1 MNSERT
7 IKIAI
12 IGILGIFF
20 IASSWAA
27 ADGRTIVLESTAKH
41 PDASGSAVI
50 DQQHVSIQAR
60 GLKPDSVYTVWFVNM
75 KPNKHE
81 TGAGSSPYMFRSDQ
95 WGDGSYSAPL
105 DEAPFGKWSMIMV
118 VLHPTGDPK
127 DMKNIVGAMK
137 APL

>member
-1 MNSERT
+1 MNSGKT

-12 IGILGIFF
+12 VGILGMFCM
-20 IASSWAA
+20 ASALAA
-27 ADGRTIVLESTAKH
+27 AGGRTIVLESTAKH

-50 DQQHVSIQAR
+50 DQHHVSIQAR

-75 KPNKHE
+75 KPDKRE

-95 WGDGSYSAPL
+95 WGDGNYSAPL

-118 VLHPTGDPK
+118 VLHPTGNPK
-127 DMKNIVGAMK
+127 DMKDMIGALK
-137 APL
+137 ASL